1 MVKEGDSGV
10 IFCSRVQSPVR
21 VQSPSHRE
29 TRRQNKLSPLQPFFF
44 FVVVVFF
51 FGGGGGGG
59 GALRDIHKT
68 AARETTEQ
76 VDKTK

>member
-10 IFCSRVQSPVR
+10 IFCSRVQSPES
-21 VQSPSHRE
+21 SPAPVTKPQRDKTPE
-29 TRRQNKLSPLQPFFF
+29 Q
-44 FVVVVFF
+44 VVSLAAVFLL
-51 FGGGGGGG
+51 GGGGG

-76 VDKTK
+76 VDKTT